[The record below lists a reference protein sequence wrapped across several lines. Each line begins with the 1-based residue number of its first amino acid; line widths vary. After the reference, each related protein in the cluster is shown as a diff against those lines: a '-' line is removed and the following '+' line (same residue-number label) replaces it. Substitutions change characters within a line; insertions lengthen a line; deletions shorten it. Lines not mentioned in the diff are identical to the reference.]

1 LTAVAP
7 AKDDNKNK
15 EQDVVL
21 RWGII
26 GAGDIADRGMAPAM
40 ANAPSAELVAMQR
53 RDGDR
58 AIGIV

>member
-1 LTAVAP
+1 LTALLP
-7 AKDDNKNK
+7 NKHNK
-15 EQDVVL
+15 KEPIMVL